1 MRRRN
6 SNNPRQNSTQNQIQ
20 NQSQPQPFTT
30 EYNNNNI
37 RNTITFNYSENFNRI
52 TELNTEN
59 HTTWRRNMLYLLN
72 INKLTKYVL
81 IPIIKKL
88 KKKDIKG
95 NIKYIED
102 QFDDTFVY
110 KKNTTINDI
119 DNDITIK
126 WIIINSLG
134 EYTQSII
141 EGNEK
146 SAYEIW
152 KLLKESFTKSK
163 EQRKIELTNKIENLK
178 FNNKDISIF
187 IANLQILF
195 TEIAKIDSEISDSS
209 KIGILNRWLPESLR

>member
-95 NIKYIED
+95 NINEYIED

-110 KKNTTINDI
+110 EKNTTINDI
-119 DNDITIK
+119 DNDITTK

-134 EYTQSII
+134 EQTQSII

-152 KLLKESFTKSK
+152 KLLK
-163 EQRKIELTNKIENLK
+163 
-178 FNNKDISIF
+178 
-187 IANLQILF
+187 
-195 TEIAKIDSEISDSS
+195 
-209 KIGILNRWLPESLR
+209 

>member
-1 MRRRN
+1 
-6 SNNPRQNSTQNQIQ
+6 
-20 NQSQPQPFTT
+20 
-30 EYNNNNI
+30 
-37 RNTITFNYSENFNRI
+37 
-52 TELNTEN
+52 
-59 HTTWRRNMLYLLN
+59 MLYLLN

-95 NIKYIED
+95 NINEYIED

-110 KKNTTINDI
+110 EKNTTINDI
-119 DNDITIK
+119 ENDITTK

-134 EYTQSII
+134 EQTQSII

-163 EQRKIELTNKIENLK
+163 EQRKIELTKKIENLK
-178 FNNKDISIF
+178 FDNKDISIF
-187 IANLQILF
+187 IANFQNLF
-195 TEIAKIDSEISDSS
+195 NEIAKFDSEISDSS
-209 KIGILNRWLPESLR
+209 KIGN

>member
-6 SNNPRQNSTQNQIQ
+6 SNNPRQNSTQ

-59 HTTWRRNMLYLLN
+59 YTTWRRNMLYLLN

-110 KKNTTINDI
+110 KKIPPLTTLIM
-119 DNDITIK
+119 
-126 WIIINSLG
+126 
-134 EYTQSII
+134 
-141 EGNEK
+141 
-146 SAYEIW
+146 
-152 KLLKESFTKSK
+152 
-163 EQRKIELTNKIENLK
+163 
-178 FNNKDISIF
+178 
-187 IANLQILF
+187 IL
-195 TEIAKIDSEISDSS
+195 
-209 KIGILNRWLPESLR
+209 R

>member
-6 SNNPRQNSTQNQIQ
+6 SNNLRQNSTQNQIQ
-20 NQSQPQPFTT
+20 NQSQPQPQPIAIHD
-30 EYNNNNI
+30 NNNNI
-37 RNTITFNYSENFNRI
+37 RNTITFNYSENFNRV
-52 TELNTEN
+52 TELNIEN
-59 HTTWRRNMLYLLN
+59 YTTWRRNILYLLN

-95 NIKYIED
+95 NINEYIED

-110 KKNTTINDI
+110 EKNTTINDI
-119 DNDITIK
+119 DNDITTK

-134 EYTQSII
+134 EQTQSII

-163 EQRKIELTNKIENLK
+163 EQRKIELTKKIENLK
-178 FNNKDISIF
+178 FDNKDISIF
-187 IANLQILF
+187 IANFQNLF
-195 TEIAKIDSEISDSS
+195 NEIAKFDSEISDSS
-209 KIGILNRWLPESLR
+209 KIGN

>member
-6 SNNPRQNSTQNQIQ
+6 SNNLRQNSTQNQIQ
-20 NQSQPQPFTT
+20 NQSQPQPQPIAIHD
-30 EYNNNNI
+30 NNNNI
-37 RNTITFNYSENFNRI
+37 RNTITFNYSENFNRV
-52 TELNTEN
+52 TELNIEN
-59 HTTWRRNMLYLLN
+59 YTTWRRNILYLLN

-95 NIKYIED
+95 NINEYIED

-110 KKNTTINDI
+110 EKNTTINDI
-119 DNDITIK
+119 ENDITTK

-134 EYTQSII
+134 EQTQSII

-163 EQRKIELTNKIENLK
+163 EQRKIELTKKIENLK
-178 FNNKDISIF
+178 FDNKDISIF
-187 IANLQILF
+187 IANFQNLF
-195 TEIAKIDSEISDSS
+195 NEIAKIDSEISDSS
-209 KIGILNRWLPESLR
+209 KIGN